1 VTLPLPLPLPD
12 PSLAQGDLR
21 LRPWRLTEAT
31 ALVRAWHDP
40 EVARWTGV
48 PPAPVLA
55 EAQRWIAGDADRR
68 ARGLSLDL
76 VIDVDGEVAGE
87 VGLVAFDPAGRT
99 AEIGWWVAP
108 AHRGCH
114 VATTAAALVAA
125 WAIEEL
131 CIDAVQAR
139 CARANPA
146 SGGVARAAGFA
157 LTEAAG
163 DAELWTF
170 AEPRGATLGV

>member
-1 VTLPLPLPLPD
+1 MTRLLPLPLPD
-12 PSLAQGDLR
+12 PPLSDGVLR
-21 LRPWRLTEAT
+21 LRPWRVTDAD

-48 PPAPVLA
+48 PQHPVLA
-55 EAQRWIAGDADRR
+55 EARRWITGDADRR

-87 VGLVAFDPAGRT
+87 VGLVAIDPVARS
-99 AEIGWWVAP
+99 AEIGWWVSP
-108 AHRGCH
+108 AHRGRH
-114 VATTAAALVAA
+114 VAATAAALVAA
-125 WAIEEL
+125 WAVEEL
-131 CIDAVQAR
+131 CIDDVLAR

-157 LTEAAG
+157 LTAELEG
-163 DAELWTF
+163 AELWTF
-170 AEPRGATLGV
+170 AQPRGATLGV